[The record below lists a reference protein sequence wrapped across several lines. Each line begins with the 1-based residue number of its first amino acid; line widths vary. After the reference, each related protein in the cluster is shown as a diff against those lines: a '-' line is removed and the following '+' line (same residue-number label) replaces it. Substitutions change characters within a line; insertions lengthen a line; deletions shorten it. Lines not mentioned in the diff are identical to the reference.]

1 MRAAGIENAGLE
13 ANLKR
18 KDYCIFY
25 DAPAVIFIYAA
36 PGILTGVE
44 DASLAAGNIMLA
56 AKAMGMG
63 TCWIGLAA
71 GLGSDASFLME
82 NNIPDGHKLLASII
96 LVAIHARV
104 RVASKKYGRGTGDT
118 DTRRCQLRKGTPRTP
133 TIPRNARN
141 YAQNAPKRRQNRQV
155 AIHARVRVASDN
167 DVLPV

>member
-1 MRAAGIENAGLE
+1 MMRAAGIENAGLE

-96 LVAIHARV
+96 LGYPKNDSAGSSKRSDPQILGWV
-104 RVASKKYGRGTGDT
+104 R
-118 DTRRCQLRKGTPRTP
+118 
-133 TIPRNARN
+133 
-141 YAQNAPKRRQNRQV
+141 
-155 AIHARVRVASDN
+155 
-167 DVLPV
+167 